1 MWFEPAH
8 CKCTVHVC
16 STSACVSALLAYITA
31 WHDRSRGSNGTLTE
45 HLSPWF
51 QEVGIMITPFTN
63 GDTEAQRD
71 GMTCSS
77 PQRWNWDSKS
87 MFFAFPSI

>member
-1 MWFEPAH
+1 M
-8 CKCTVHVC
+8 
-16 STSACVSALLAYITA
+16 
-31 WHDRSRGSNGTLTE
+31 
-45 HLSPWF
+45 
-51 QEVGIMITPFTN
+51 IMPFMN

-87 MFFAFPSI
+87 MFFAFPST